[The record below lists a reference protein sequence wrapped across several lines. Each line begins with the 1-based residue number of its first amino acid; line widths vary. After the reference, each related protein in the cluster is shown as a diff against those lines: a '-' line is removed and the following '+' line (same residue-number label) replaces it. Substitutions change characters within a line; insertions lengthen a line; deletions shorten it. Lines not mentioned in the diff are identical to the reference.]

1 MLRLTKLEFYA
12 RFRKENAMS
21 NPNQRPKTTD
31 EILSEM
37 QSVSGTESN
46 EKSDSGAGGAL
57 KSLLGFFVK
66 VAPGENEIPVVEKA
80 PATPPPAP
88 RPRVSE
94 LVPPEPAPKFSP
106 ASSSNLADKPFEEIY
121 REASLPISP
130 CSVDELANLLSNP
143 TIAAQPLNIKV
154 VAVSLTL
161 SSKGLTLEAPVA
173 DAVRRD
179 RILDAYQAMLA
190 DRVTATEQANAQR
203 IENITKEVEEYLKE
217 KQAEMDVL
225 KAEIASS
232 KKQSVEFSIRREVEE
247 KRMADLISPFLEG
260 KPSPVT
266 VGNDPTKS
274 APSISEVK

>member
-1 MLRLTKLEFYA
+1 
-12 RFRKENAMS
+12 MS

-31 EILSEM
+31 EILNEM

-46 EKSDSGAGGAL
+46 ENSDSAAGGAL

-66 VAPGENEIPVVEKA
+66 VAPDENETSVA
-80 PATPPPAP
+80 SAAPPPAP

-94 LVPPEPAPKFSP
+94 LVPSEPAPKFSP
-106 ASSSNLADKPFEEIY
+106 APASASNLADKPFDEIY

-130 CSVDELANLLSNP
+130 CSVDELATLLSNP

-161 SSKGLTLEAPVA
+161 SSKGLTLEAPVT

-190 DRVTATEQANAQR
+190 DRVTATEAANAQR
-203 IENITKEVEEYLKE
+203 IENITKEVEEYLKN

-225 KAEIASS
+225 KAEIALS

-247 KRMADLISPFLEG
+247 KRMADLINPFLEG
-260 KPSPVT
+260 KPNPVT
-266 VGNDPTKS
+266 VGNDPTKN
-274 APSISEVK
+274 ISPTT

>member
-1 MLRLTKLEFYA
+1 
-12 RFRKENAMS
+12 MS

-37 QSVSGTESN
+37 QSVSGTEASD
-46 EKSDSGAGGAL
+46 KQDSGAGGAL

-66 VAPGENEIPVVEKA
+66 VTPDENEIP
-80 PATPPPAP
+80 ATPTAPPPAP

-94 LVPPEPAPKFSP
+94 LVPPEPAPKFKP
-106 ASSSNLADKPFEEIY
+106 AAASASDLANKPFDEIY
-121 REASLPISP
+121 REAGLPISP
-130 CSVDELANLLSNP
+130 CSVDELAQLLENP
-143 TIAAQPLNIKV
+143 TIASQPTNIKV
-154 VAVSLTL
+154 VAISLTL
-161 SSKGLTLEAPVA
+161 SSKGLTPEVPVT

-179 RILDAYQAMLA
+179 RILDAYQSMLA
-190 DRVTATEQANAQR
+190 ERVMATELANAQR
-203 IENITKEVEEYLKE
+203 IQNISKEVEEYLKN

-260 KPSPVT
+260 KPNPVT
-266 VGNDPTKS
+266 VGNDPTKP
-274 APSISEVK
+274 APPTT

>member
-1 MLRLTKLEFYA
+1 
-12 RFRKENAMS
+12 MS

-37 QSVSGTESN
+37 QSVSGAESN
-46 EKSDSGAGGAL
+46 DNQDSAAGGAL

-66 VAPGENEIPVVEKA
+66 VAPDENEISVA
-80 PATPPPAP
+80 PAAPPPAP

-94 LVPPEPAPKFSP
+94 LVPAEPAPKFTP
-106 ASSSNLADKPFEEIY
+106 PTASASDLANKPFDEIY
-121 REASLPISP
+121 REAELPISP
-130 CSVDELANLLSNP
+130 CSVDELAQLLSNP
-143 TIAAQPLNIKV
+143 TIATQPLNIKV

-161 SSKGLTLEAPVA
+161 SSKGLTAEVPVT

-179 RILDAYQAMLA
+179 RVLDAYQAMLA

-203 IENITKEVEEYLKE
+203 IQNISKEVEEYLKN

-225 KAEIASS
+225 KAEIAAT
-232 KKQSVEFSIRREVEE
+232 KKQAVEFSIRREVEE

-260 KPSPVT
+260 KPNPVT
-266 VGNDPTKS
+266 VGNDPTKIL
-274 APSISEVK
+274 PPTT

>member
-1 MLRLTKLEFYA
+1 
-12 RFRKENAMS
+12 MS

-31 EILSEM
+31 EILNEM
-37 QSVSGTESN
+37 QSVSGAESSD
-46 EKSDSGAGGAL
+46 KQDSGAGGAL

-66 VAPGENEIPVVEKA
+66 VTPDENEILIA
-80 PATPPPAP
+80 SAAPPPAP

-94 LVPPEPAPKFSP
+94 LVPAEPAPKFTP
-106 ASSSNLADKPFEEIY
+106 ALASSSDLASKPFDEIY
-121 REASLPISP
+121 REAELPISP
-130 CSVDELANLLSNP
+130 CSVDELAQLLSNP

-161 SSKGLTLEAPVA
+161 SSKGLTVEVPVT

-179 RILDAYQAMLA
+179 RVLDAYQAMLA

-203 IENITKEVEEYLKE
+203 IQNISKEVEEYLKN

-247 KRMADLISPFLEG
+247 KRLADLISPFLEG
-260 KPSPVT
+260 KPNPVT
-266 VGNDPTKS
+266 VGNDPAKI
-274 APSISEVK
+274 APPTT

>member
-1 MLRLTKLEFYA
+1 
-12 RFRKENAMS
+12 MS

-46 EKSDSGAGGAL
+46 EKPDAGAGGAL

-66 VAPGENEIPVVEKA
+66 VAPDENEIPVVEKA
-80 PATPPPAP
+80 PATPPPSP

-94 LVPPEPAPKFSP
+94 LVPPEPSPKFSPAP
-106 ASSSNLADKPFEEIY
+106 ASSSNLADKPFDEIY
-121 REASLPISP
+121 REAGLQISP
-130 CSVDELANLLSNP
+130 CSVDELATLLSNP
-143 TIAAQPLNIKV
+143 TIAAQPLSIKV

-161 SSKGLTLEAPVA
+161 SSKGLTLEAPVT

-179 RILDAYQAMLA
+179 RILDAYQAMLT
-190 DRVTATEQANAQR
+190 DRVTATEAANAQR
-203 IENITKEVEEYLKE
+203 IENITKEVEEYLKN

-225 KAEIASS
+225 KAEIALS
-232 KKQSVEFSIRREVEE
+232 KKQSVEFSIRRELEE

-260 KPSPVT
+260 KPNPVT
-266 VGNDPTKS
+266 VGNDPTKTI
-274 APSISEVK
+274 PPTT

>member
-1 MLRLTKLEFYA
+1 
-12 RFRKENAMS
+12 MS

-37 QSVSGTESN
+37 QSVSGTEAA

-66 VAPGENEIPVVEKA
+66 VTPDENEIPVAPKA
-80 PATPPPAP
+80 PAAPPPAAP

-94 LVPPEPAPKFSP
+94 LVPPEPAPKFSAAP
-106 ASSSNLADKPFEEIY
+106 ASTVDLANKPFEEIY
-121 REASLPISP
+121 REAGLPISP
-130 CSVDELANLLSNP
+130 CNVDELANLLSNP

-161 SSKGLTLEAPVA
+161 SSKGLTVEVPVT

-179 RILDAYQAMLA
+179 RILDAYQSMLSE
-190 DRVTATEQANAQR
+190 RVIATEAANAQR
-203 IENITKEVEEYLKE
+203 IENISKEVEEYLKK

-232 KKQSVEFSIRREVEE
+232 KKQAVEFSIRREVEE
-247 KRMADLISPFLEG
+247 KRMADLIAPFLEG
-260 KPSPVT
+260 KPNPVT
-266 VGNDPTKS
+266 VANDPTKS
-274 APSISEVK
+274 APPTA

>member
-1 MLRLTKLEFYA
+1 
-12 RFRKENAMS
+12 MS
-21 NPNQRPKTTD
+21 NPNQKPKTTD

-37 QSVSGTESN
+37 QNVSGAEAN
-46 EKSDSGAGGAL
+46 EKPDTGAGGAL

-66 VAPGENEIPVVEKA
+66 DTPDETEIPVAAKA
-80 PATPPPAP
+80 PTTPPPTP

-94 LVPPEPAPKFSP
+94 LVPPTPAPKFTPAP
-106 ASSSNLADKPFEEIY
+106 ASASNLADKPFDEIY
-121 REASLPISP
+121 REAGLQISP

-161 SSKGLTLEAPVA
+161 SSKGLTVEAPIK
-173 DAVRRD
+173 DALRRD
-179 RILDAYQAMLA
+179 QILDAYQAMLTE
-190 DRVTATEQANAQR
+190 RVIATEQANAQR
-203 IENITKEVEEYLKE
+203 IENISKEVEEYLKK

-232 KKQSVEFSIRREVEE
+232 KKQAVEFSIRREIEE

-260 KPSPVT
+260 KPNPVT
-266 VGNDPTKS
+266 VGNDPTNP
-274 APSISEVK
+274 APPTA

>member
-1 MLRLTKLEFYA
+1 
-12 RFRKENAMS
+12 MS

-31 EILSEM
+31 EILNEM

-46 EKSDSGAGGAL
+46 ENSDSGAGGAL

-66 VAPGENEIPVVEKA
+66 VAPDENEIPVAAQA
-80 PATPPPAP
+80 PTAPPPAP

-94 LVPPEPAPKFSP
+94 LVPAEPAPKFTPAP
-106 ASSSNLADKPFEEIY
+106 ASSSDLADKPFEEIY
-121 REASLPISP
+121 REAGLQISP
-130 CSVDELANLLSNP
+130 CSVDELATLLNNP

-161 SSKGLTLEAPVA
+161 SSKGLTVEVPVT

-179 RILDAYQAMLA
+179 RVLDAYQAMLA
-190 DRVTATEQANAQR
+190 ERVTATEAANAQR

-260 KPSPVT
+260 KPNPVT

-274 APSISEVK
+274 IPPTA

>member
-1 MLRLTKLEFYA
+1 
-12 RFRKENAMS
+12 MS

-37 QSVSGTESN
+37 QNVSGAENT
-46 EKSDSGAGGAL
+46 EKSDAGAGGAL

-66 VAPGENEIPVVEKA
+66 VTPDENETPVAAKA
-80 PATPPPAP
+80 PTTAPSAP

-106 ASSSNLADKPFEEIY
+106 APASSSNLADKPFDEIY
-121 REASLPISP
+121 REAKLPISP
-130 CSVDELANLLSNP
+130 CSVDELAQLLENP

-161 SSKGLTLEAPVA
+161 SSKGLTAEVPVT

-179 RILDAYQAMLA
+179 RILDAYQSMLSE
-190 DRVTATEQANAQR
+190 RVTATEAANAQR
-203 IENITKEVEEYLKE
+203 IQNISKEVEEYLKN

-260 KPSPVT
+260 KPNPVT
-266 VGNDPTKS
+266 VAND
-274 APSISEVK
+274 

>member
-1 MLRLTKLEFYA
+1 
-12 RFRKENAMS
+12 MS

-37 QSVSGTESN
+37 QNVSGAEPA
-46 EKSDSGAGGAL
+46 EKSDLGAGGAL

-66 VAPGENEIPVVEKA
+66 VTPDETEIPVAAKA
-80 PATPPPAP
+80 PSTPPAP

-94 LVPPEPAPKFSP
+94 LVPPEPAPKFTPAP
-106 ASSSNLADKPFEEIY
+106 ASNSNLADKSFNEIY
-121 REASLPISP
+121 REANLPISP

-161 SSKGLTLEAPVA
+161 SSKGLTLEAPVT

-179 RILDAYQAMLA
+179 RILDAYQAMLSE
-190 DRVTATEQANAQR
+190 RVTATEQANAQR
-203 IENITKEVEEYLKE
+203 IENISKEVEEFLKK

-232 KKQSVEFSIRREVEE
+232 KKQSVEFSIRREIEE

-260 KPSPVT
+260 KPNPVS
-266 VGNDPTKS
+266 VANDPTTP
-274 APSISEVK
+274 APPTA

>member
-1 MLRLTKLEFYA
+1 
-12 RFRKENAMS
+12 MS

-37 QSVSGTESN
+37 QNVSGAEPA

-66 VAPGENEIPVVEKA
+66 VTPDETEIPVAAKA
-80 PATPPPAP
+80 PAAPAP

-94 LVPPEPAPKFSP
+94 LVPPEPAPKFTPAP
-106 ASSSNLADKPFEEIY
+106 ASTVDLANKPFEEIY
-121 REASLPISP
+121 REAGLPASQ

-161 SSKGLTLEAPVA
+161 SSKGLTLEAPVT

-179 RILDAYQAMLA
+179 RILDAYQAMLSE
-190 DRVTATEQANAQR
+190 RVIATEQANAQR
-203 IENITKEVEEYLKE
+203 IENISKEVEEYLKK

-232 KKQSVEFSIRREVEE
+232 KKQAVEFSIRREVEE

-260 KPSPVT
+260 KPNPVT
-266 VGNDPTKS
+266 VGNDPNV
-274 APSISEVK
+274 A